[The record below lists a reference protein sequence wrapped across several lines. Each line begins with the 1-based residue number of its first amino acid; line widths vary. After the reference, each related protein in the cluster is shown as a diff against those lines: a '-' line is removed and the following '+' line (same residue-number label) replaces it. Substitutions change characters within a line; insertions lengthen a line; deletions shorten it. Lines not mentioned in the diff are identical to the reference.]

1 MPVCMIIMHT
11 NNSQETN
18 LQTYKLTSILHYVRI
33 LLKILKYNSVP
44 SVQKNAL
51 LNE

>member
-33 LLKILKYNSVP
+33 FKILKYNSVP